1 MDQQFL
7 VLLYVANEITYWWFD
22 KKILIKFN
30 SKAGGFTPASLGLCC
45 YYISWKFH
53 DLLSE
58 HEPEDIG
65 LISDGAAENY
75 VRHYL
80 KLLG

>member
-1 MDQQFL
+1 MDQQFQ
-7 VLLYVANEITYWWFD
+7 VLLYVANEIAYWWFD

-30 SKAGGFTPASLGLCC
+30 SKAGSFTPASLGLYC

-58 HEPEDIG
+58 QPEDIG